1 MATLNA
7 KVTLSS
13 SDVAS
18 SSINIGVTKSITI
31 TAGGINTIKVTA
43 TAVGATASTVYTA
56 SDFSAPAYLY
66 LKNRD
71 TTATDYIYIYDD
83 TTSGDPVIL
92 QLAGGDWAF
101 LPISA
106 DKTLKAYAATTGT
119 MIEYGVFGTDA

>member
-56 SDFSAPAYLY
+56 SDFSAP
-66 LKNRD
+66 
-71 TTATDYIYIYDD
+71 I
-83 TTSGDPVIL
+83 
-92 QLAGGDWAF
+92 
-101 LPISA
+101 
-106 DKTLKAYAATTGT
+106 
-119 MIEYGVFGTDA
+119 

>member
-1 MATLNA
+1 TLNA

-18 SSINIGVTKSITI
+18 SSINIGVNKSLTI
-31 TAGGINTIKVTA
+31 NAGGINTVKVTA
-43 TAVGATASTVYTA
+43 TAAGATASTVYTA

-71 TTATDYIYIYDD
+71 TTATDYIYLYDD
-83 TTSGDPVIL
+83 TTAGTPVVL

-101 LPISA
+101 LPLAA
-106 DKTLKAYAATTGT
+106 DKTMRAYATTTGT
-119 MIEYGVFGTDA
+119 MLEYGVFGTDA